1 MVLDQLSDP
10 TIKIVEVQFNI
21 TSTISWTT
29 YKLGLFF
36 WMSTEKKIQ
45 YEGLIEWITPFGLKV
60 RQ

>member
-45 YEGLIEWITPFGLKV
+45 YEVLIEWITPFGLKV